1 MPKGESM
8 TFGELEAKVKKLTGL
23 SATDLEITFWD
34 YDHPYLGSIPMELV
48 DIIDGEIR
56 LGTH

>member
-1 MPKGESM
+1 M